1 MPSSPPASA
10 AAEILQR
17 IEQAEQADV
26 VPLFRQQPGKLGG
39 GHAVRRPFQRQ
50 LCQNAGSDG
59 GAAAVNNIDILIV
72 CRGNAGALIGPGQLG
87 RDGDDYGAL
96 SGLPDGLKFFDKGR
110 RSGLTRRRQ
119 HVGLDQPLIK
129 APAVDGNAIN
139 KLFVSEMHRQRN
151 GAHLC
156 AAALRQIDGRVDKN
170 ADGFHRVSSCSAAH
184 SRSRLPQINSS
195 AAYILLRCSSVR
207 PMLAASSIEAMRACR
222 AAKISRP
229 RSVRYRGL
237 R

>member
-1 MPSSPPASA
+1 MKTFLTKKNLAIVLA
-10 AAEILQR
+10 VLLVVAVVVLCITLRQQR
-17 IEQAEQADV
+17 VEDTDPTLTLACQSMDADGTCTVDV
-26 VPLFRQQPGKLGG
+26 V
-39 GHAVRRPFQRQ
+39 
-50 LCQNAGSDG
+50 
-59 GAAAVNNIDILIV
+59 
-72 CRGNAGALIGPGQLG
+72 
-87 RDGDDYGAL
+87 L

-110 RSGLTRRRQ
+110 RSGLTRRGQ

-222 AAKISRP
+222 AAKTSRP

>member
-1 MPSSPPASA
+1 MDLKEQKYVCTLAECKSLTRASERLYISQPALSLYINNV
-10 AAEILQR
+10 EKILGAR
-17 IEQAEQADV
+17 
-26 VPLFRQQPGKLGG
+26 LFERNGRKFELTWLGKQYVEKASQMLELERQFE
-39 GHAVRRPFQRQ
+39 AVRRQAERE
-50 LCQNAGSDG
+50 
-59 GAAAVNNIDILIV
+59 
-72 CRGNAGALIGPGQLG
+72 
-87 RDGDDYGAL
+87 
-96 SGLPDGLKFFDKGR
+96 
-110 RSGLTRRRQ
+110 
-119 HVGLDQPLIK
+119 
-129 APAVDGNAIN
+129 NAIN

-151 GAHLC
+151 SAHLC

>member
-1 MPSSPPASA
+1 MKTFWTKKNLAIVLAVLLVVVVVVLCITLRQKSVADTDPTLTLTCQSA
-10 AAEILQR
+10 DADGVCTV
-17 IEQAEQADV
+17 DV
-26 VPLFRQQPGKLGG
+26 V
-39 GHAVRRPFQRQ
+39 
-50 LCQNAGSDG
+50 
-59 GAAAVNNIDILIV
+59 
-72 CRGNAGALIGPGQLG
+72 
-87 RDGDDYGAL
+87 L

-110 RSGLTRRRQ
+110 RSGLTRRGQ

-156 AAALRQIDGRVDKN
+156 AAALWQIDGRVDKN

-222 AAKISRP
+222 AAKTSRP